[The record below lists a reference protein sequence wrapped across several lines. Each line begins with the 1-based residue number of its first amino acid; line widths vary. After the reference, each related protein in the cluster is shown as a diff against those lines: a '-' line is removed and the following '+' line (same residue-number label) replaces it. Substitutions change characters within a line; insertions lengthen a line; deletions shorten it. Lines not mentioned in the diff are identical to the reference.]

1 MILGYIL
8 ITDMFGTTSI
18 HQLQLSFAN
27 HLPNTP
33 NFASSASP
41 KKCKVSP
48 NFNIFMKQQN
58 RCFTNRYF
66 ELPRKVEVKLPAIV
80 TGYIKMVCSIFS
92 LTLHTVT
99 CAPPRPAPT
108 AMTPFAPIRGSTVTR
123 QRWRGREPRRPT
135 RTAGRR
141 PADSRVS
148 RRFSQSSR
156 SSSSPLLMTKF
167 GKSEKKPD
175 CPVYYFKTFGFG
187 SSRLK
192 PRKELNSKI

>member
-8 ITDMFGTTSI
+8 ITDMFGTVSI

-66 ELPRKVEVKLPAIV
+66 ELPRKVEVKLPAIA

-99 CAPPRPAPT
+99 HAPPHPAPT
-108 AMTPFAPIRGSTVTR
+108 AMTPLLRSEVPPLPIKDGGEGSQGGR
-123 QRWRGREPRRPT
+123 QGQRVEGRPT
-135 RTAGRR
+135 RVSHD
-141 PADSRVS
+141 DSHRA
-148 RRFSQSSR
+148 R
-156 SSSSPLLMTKF
+156 
-167 GKSEKKPD
+167 
-175 CPVYYFKTFGFG
+175 
-187 SSRLK
+187 
-192 PRKELNSKI
+192 

>member
-66 ELPRKVEVKLPAIV
+66 ELPRKVEVKLPAIA

-99 CAPPRPAPT
+99 RAPPRPAPT

-167 GKSEKKPD
+167 GKSEKT
-175 CPVYYFKTFGFG
+175 VLSSLLFQNIRFWQFQVKT
-187 SSRLK
+187 
-192 PRKELNSKI
+192 KE